1 MKKLIL
7 ASDSAYRKL
16 LLRRLRLPFDAVA
29 PQLEETRLEGE
40 SGLAMARRLAVA
52 KARSVA
58 ARYPDAIIIGSDQ
71 VAELDAEILGKP
83 GSADEACHQLRQCS
97 GEQVDFY
104 TGLCLIN
111 GSSQQDGV
119 ETFMVQ
125 FRNLSE
131 REIQRYVELEQ
142 PLDCAGSFK
151 CEGLGSVLFER
162 LQGDDPTALEGL
174 PLIRLAAMLR
184 AAGLDPLS

>member
-1 MKKLIL
+1 
-7 ASDSAYRKL
+7 
-16 LLRRLRLPFDAVA
+16 
-29 PQLEETRLEGE
+29 
-40 SGLAMARRLAVA
+40 
-52 KARSVA
+52 
-58 ARYPDAIIIGSDQ
+58 
-71 VAELDAEILGKP
+71 
-83 GSADEACHQLRQCS
+83 
-97 GEQVDFY
+97 
-104 TGLCLIN
+104 
-111 GSSQQDGV
+111 
-119 ETFMVQ
+119 MVQ